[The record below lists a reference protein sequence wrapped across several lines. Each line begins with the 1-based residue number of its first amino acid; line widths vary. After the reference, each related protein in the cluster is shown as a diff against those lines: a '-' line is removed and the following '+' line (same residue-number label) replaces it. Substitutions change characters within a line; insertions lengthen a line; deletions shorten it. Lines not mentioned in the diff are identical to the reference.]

1 MALPITAP
9 PGTAGQQDL
18 ALPPFYSQV
27 RLREMGDA
35 FAHATSIATDQGAG
49 TLVYVGRFDLAEF
62 AVVLEPE
69 QPLAQARCAFY
80 AGMAALADALIA
92 HAEPETYIVIDWP
105 DAISVNRGLV
115 GGGRLAWPAG
125 TGEDD
130 VPNWLVFGAMIRT
143 AGIVDF
149 EPGHNPHVTAL
160 AEEGFREF
168 TPERLMESFARN
180 LMVAFDAWQE
190 QGFGAVAKTYLERLP
205 RESGLRRSI
214 DGHGDLLIASVL
226 KPEPQRFAL
235 LPRLNTPSWFDP
247 TTKAPRL

>member
-1 MALPITAP
+1 MALPTPATP
-9 PGTAGQQDL
+9 RTAGQQEL
-18 ALPPFYSQV
+18 ALPPPYSQV

-35 FAHATSIATDQGAG
+35 FAHATSIAAEQGAG

-80 AGMAALADALIA
+80 ACMAALTDALIA

-125 TGEDD
+125 AGEDD
-130 VPNWLVFGAMIRT
+130 VPNWMVFGAMIRT
-143 AGIVDF
+143 AGNVDV
-149 EPGHNPHVTAL
+149 EPGHNPHITAL
-160 AEEGFREF
+160 AEEGFSDF

-180 LMVAFDAWQE
+180 LMVALDAWQE
-190 QGFGAVAKTYLERLP
+190 QGFGAVARTYLERLP
-205 RESGLRRSI
+205 RESGLRRSV
-214 DGHGDLLIASVL
+214 DDNGDLLVSRMAKS
-226 KPEPQRFAL
+226 EPQRFAL
-235 LPRLNTPSWFDP
+235 MPRLTTPSWFDP